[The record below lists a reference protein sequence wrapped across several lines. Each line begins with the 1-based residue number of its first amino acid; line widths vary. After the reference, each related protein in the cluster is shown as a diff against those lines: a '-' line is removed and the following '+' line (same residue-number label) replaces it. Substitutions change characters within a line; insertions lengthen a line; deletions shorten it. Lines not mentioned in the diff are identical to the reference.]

1 MGDDMKRI
9 IIVIIM
15 FLLIITV
22 IVFLYVQN
30 HWLQVSNYSLAFS
43 ELPKEFDDY
52 KIVHLSDL
60 HDQTFGENQKKII
73 DQINAINPDVIVFTG
88 DLIDHRRYD
97 LNTSMDLIHGLVEKY
112 KVYYVTGNHEAWT
125 GKVEEIEKSLVEAG
139 VVVLRND
146 IETIE
151 LNGAQINIIG
161 IDDPDFGN
169 DLPLY
174 ELDKFSIM
182 LSHRSELVEYYEAS
196 KVNIV
201 FTGHAH
207 GGQFRLFNKGLISP
221 NQGFF
226 PKYTEGVHELGNT
239 KLVIS
244 RGLGNSLFPFRI
256 FNRPEIV
263 VVELKKLKEFD

>member
-1 MGDDMKRI
+1 MGDDMKKMIIMTI
-9 IIVIIM
+9 IILV
-15 FLLIITV
+15 LIVV
-22 IVFLYVQN
+22 IVFLYAQN

-43 ELPKEFDDY
+43 ELPKEFDGY
-52 KIVHLSDL
+52 KVVHLSDL
-60 HDQTFGENQKKII
+60 HDQTFGENQKKIL
-73 DQINAINPDVIVFTG
+73 DKVNVINPDIIVFTG

-97 LNTSMDLIHGLVEKY
+97 LNSSMDLIHGLAGKY

-125 GKVEEIEKSLVEAG
+125 GKIQEIEKSLVEAG

-146 IETIE
+146 IQTIE

-161 IDDPDFGN
+161 IDDPDFGKN
-169 DLPLY
+169 LPVY
-174 ELDKFSIM
+174 ELDRFSIM
-182 LSHRSELVEYYEAS
+182 LSHRSELVEYYEDT
-196 KVNIV
+196 KVDVV

-207 GGQFRLFNKGLISP
+207 GGQFRLFNKGFVSP

-226 PKYTEGVHELGNT
+226 PKYTQGVHELGDT

-263 VVELKKLKEFD
+263 VVELKKK

>member
-1 MGDDMKRI
+1 MGDDMKKTI
-9 IIVIIM
+9 IIIPVIIA
-15 FLLIITV
+15 V

-30 HWLQVSNYSLAFS
+30 HWLQVSNYSFDFD
-43 ELPKEFDDY
+43 ELPKEFDGY
-52 KIVHLSDL
+52 KILHLSDL
-60 HDQTFGENQKKII
+60 HDQTFGENQKKLMGK
-73 DQINAINPDVIVFTG
+73 INAINPDIVVFTG

-97 LNTSMDLIHGLVEKY
+97 LNSSMDLIRELTVKY
-112 KVYYVTGNHEAWT
+112 KVYYTTGNHEAWI
-125 GKVEEIEKSLVEAG
+125 GKIEEIQKSLLEAG

-151 LNGAQINIIG
+151 IDGAQIDIIG

-174 ELDKFSIM
+174 ELDKFSIVI
-182 LSHRSELVEYYEAS
+182 SHRSELVEYYEAS
-196 KVNIV
+196 KVDIV

-207 GGQFRLFNKGLISP
+207 GGQFRLFDRGLISP
-221 NQGFF
+221 NQGLFT
-226 PKYTEGVHELGNT
+226 KYTQGVHELGNT

-263 VVELKKLKEFD
+263 VVELKKLK

>member
-1 MGDDMKRI
+1 MGDDMKKI
-9 IIVIIM
+9 IIIIPVIIAA
-15 FLLIITV
+15 T
-22 IVFLYVQN
+22 VFLYVQN
-30 HWLQVSNYSLAFS
+30 HWLQVSNHSLDFN
-43 ELPKEFDDY
+43 ELPKEFDGY

-60 HDQTFGENQKKII
+60 HDQTFGENQKKLMEK
-73 DQINAINPDVIVFTG
+73 INAINPDIVVFTG

-97 LNTSMDLIHGLVEKY
+97 LSSSMDLIRELTEKY

-125 GKVEEIEKSLVEAG
+125 GKIEEIQKSLLEAG

-151 LNGAQINIIG
+151 IDGAEIDIIG

-174 ELDKFSIM
+174 ELNKFSIM

-196 KVNIV
+196 KANVV

-207 GGQFRLFNKGLISP
+207 GGQFRLFDRGLISP

-226 PKYTEGVHELGNT
+226 PKYTQGVHELGNT

-263 VVELKKLKEFD
+263 VVELKKLK

>member
-1 MGDDMKRI
+1 MINVKMLTI
-9 IIVIIM
+9 TIIVIIA
-15 FLLIITV
+15 IV
-22 IVFLYVQN
+22 VFLYVQN
-30 HWLQVSNYSLAFS
+30 HWLQVSNYSLAYNR
-43 ELPKEFDDY
+43 LPKEFDGY

-60 HDQTFGENQKKII
+60 HDQTFGEKQKKII
-73 DQINAINPDVIVFTG
+73 DQINVINPDIIVFTG

-97 LNTSMDLIHGLVEKY
+97 LNSSMDLIRGIAEKY

-125 GKVEEIEKSLVEAG
+125 GKIEEIEKSLLEAG
-139 VVVLRND
+139 AVVLRND

-151 LNGAQINIIG
+151 IDGGQIDIIG

-174 ELDKFSIM
+174 ELDNFSIM
-182 LSHRSELVEYYEAS
+182 LSHRSELVEHYEAS
-196 KVNIV
+196 KVNVV

-207 GGQFRLFNKGLISP
+207 GGQFRLFDKGLISP

-226 PKYTEGVHELGNT
+226 PKYTKGVHELGKT